1 MRFQVK
7 SFVAAIVVLLLMSS
21 SSFAAILVNSTIT
34 PGTGDYAGKDIIRYF
49 AGFDAA
55 TSDEST
61 QGAKGVQTLSIK
73 LSTTGAGTFSVGFT
87 SPVGFQKTT
96 TANVYGQAFSNSAT
110 FNDTVL
116 RTGTAST
123 DGATYEAFGTMGSL
137 RDPLNNGFS
146 VQALD
151 ISSDGTTF
159 TPIGDKVNGISGPQA
174 TNFATF
180 GNLKGLRVDG
190 FLQNP
195 PGSTAFDPTAKV
207 AGFTNAPGQGALIG
221 VAVVP
226 HGQAVRA
233 QGSIQ
238 ADRGGPSFFDTA
250 GVPEPTSIGLLCI
263 GAVGILGRRRS
274 K

>member
-1 MRFQVK
+1 MRSNVK
-7 SFVAAIVVLLLMSS
+7 SILAAMVVLLLLSS
-21 SSFAAILVNSTIT
+21 SSFAAILVNSTVT
-34 PGTGDYAGKDIIRYF
+34 PGTGDYAGFDIIRYF

-55 TSDEST
+55 TSDEAT

-73 LSTTGAGTFSVGFT
+73 MSTTGTGTFKVGFT
-87 SPVGFQKTT
+87 SASGFPPRT
-96 TANVYGQAFSNSAT
+96 TANVYGQTFGTSSQSDAILRSASS
-110 FNDTVL
+110 
-116 RTGTAST
+116 ST
-123 DGATYEAFGTMGSL
+123 DQATYEAFGSMGSL

-146 VQALD
+146 VQALE

-159 TPIGDKVNGISGPQA
+159 TPVADKVNGIQNPTAVNQA
-174 TNFATF
+174 MF

-195 PGSTAFDPTAKV
+195 PGSTAFDPTAKT
-207 AGFTNAPGQGALIG
+207 AAFTNAPGQGALIG
-221 VAVVP
+221 LVVVP

-263 GAVGILGRRRS
+263 GAVGILGRRRT